1 MERERASGVL
11 YALAAYGTW
20 GLLPAYWKLL
30 GALPATEILAH
41 RVLWTALF
49 TALLL
54 TVLGRWGEF
63 CSALSDRRERLA
75 LLASGGLIAFNW
87 LVFIAAVNRGEILA
101 ASFGY
106 YLNPLINVLLAVTLL
121 GERLARPQ
129 AIGVAIAALG
139 VATLG
144 LELGGL
150 PWVALTLAFS
160 FAGYGLL
167 HKVGRVR
174 PIPALAVETALLA
187 PFALLALGWLGGGA
201 LRQGTEPERALL
213 VGAGVVTALPLIWF
227 AAAARRLRF
236 TTLGLFQYLAPT
248 LSFAL
253 AIAVY
258 GEPFSRAQAFA
269 FACIWVALAI
279 CSAHGLRHAS
289 RLRAAAATATTAAA
303 PRA

>member
-11 YALAAYGTW
+11 YAVAAYGTW

-30 GALPATEILAH
+30 GSVPAAEILAH

-54 TVLGRWGEF
+54 TALGRWGEF
-63 CSALSDRRERLA
+63 RAALADRRERIA
-75 LLASGGLIAFNW
+75 LLASGCLIGFNW

-129 AIGVAIAALG
+129 AIGVAIAAVG
-139 VATLG
+139 VTALG
-144 LELGGL
+144 LELGRP
-150 PWVALTLAFS
+150 PWVALVLAFS

-167 HKVGRVR
+167 HKLGRVR

-187 PFALLALGWLGGGA
+187 PVAALGVAWLGGGA
-201 LRQGTEPERALL
+201 LRDGVGLERGLL

-236 TTLGLFQYLAPT
+236 STLGLFQYLAPT

-269 FACIWVALAI
+269 FVCIWVALAI
-279 CSAHGLRHAS
+279 CSAHGLRAAS
-289 RLRAAAATATTAAA
+289 RLRAAAATAATTTSR
-303 PRA
+303 P

>member
-1 MERERASGVL
+1 MGRERASGVL
-11 YALAAYGTW
+11 YAVAAYGTW

-63 CSALSDRRERLA
+63 RSALSDRRERL
-75 LLASGGLIAFNW
+75 
-87 LVFIAAVNRGEILA
+87 
-101 ASFGY
+101 
-106 YLNPLINVLLAVTLL
+106 
-121 GERLARPQ
+121 
-129 AIGVAIAALG
+129 
-139 VATLG
+139 
-144 LELGGL
+144 
-150 PWVALTLAFS
+150 
-160 FAGYGLL
+160 
-167 HKVGRVR
+167 
-174 PIPALAVETALLA
+174 ALLA

-269 FACIWVALAI
+269 FVCIWVALAI